1 MYISHM
7 RHMQLPPAA
16 VNNKIHNKVQG
27 NIIEEKKNS
36 EKSNTASSGA
46 KILPTGSTWD
56 TEPAQPRDVSPQAGC
71 QMDYQSNYEG
81 GKRQN
86 L

>member
-1 MYISHM
+1 M

-46 KILPTGSTWD
+46 KILPTGST
-56 TEPAQPRDVSPQAGC
+56 
-71 QMDYQSNYEG
+71 
-81 GKRQN
+81 
-86 L
+86 